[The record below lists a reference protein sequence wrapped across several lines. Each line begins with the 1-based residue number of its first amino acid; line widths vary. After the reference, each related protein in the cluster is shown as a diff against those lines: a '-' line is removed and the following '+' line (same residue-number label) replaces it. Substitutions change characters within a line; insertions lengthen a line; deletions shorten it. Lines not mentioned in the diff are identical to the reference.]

1 VNTGVHRAAAEG
13 YGAAAD
19 AYRRS
24 RPGYPDRLV
33 TWLADELRIGPD
45 TDVLDLAAGTG
56 ALTRGLVPTGARVM
70 AVEPVAR
77 MRQILAAE
85 LPGVPALDGTAEQ
98 VPLPDGAMDVV
109 TVAQAF
115 HWFDGAAAAREIH
128 RVLRPGGRLGVLFN
142 VRDESAP
149 WNRRLTRML
158 APLEGDAPRHRH
170 GRWRAALDTGE
181 WFVRPR
187 ELSVRFD
194 WPVTRA
200 GFLDR
205 VRSISFVASA
215 PEEARAGL
223 LSEIEA
229 MLDTDPDLAGRG
241 VIPFAYRAEALVL
254 DRR

>member
-1 VNTGVHRAAAEG
+1 VSTGVHRAAAEG
-13 YGAAAD
+13 YGTAAD

-56 ALTRGLVPTGARVM
+56 AFTRSLVPTGARVV
-70 AVEPVAR
+70 AVEPVAQ
-77 MRQILAAE
+77 MRRILAVE

-98 VPLPDGAMDVV
+98 IPLPDGSMDVV

-115 HWFDGAAAAREIH
+115 HWFDGPAAAREIH
-128 RVLRPGGRLGVLFN
+128 RVLRSGGRLGVIFN
-142 VRDESAP
+142 VRDESVP
-149 WNRRLTRML
+149 WNRRITQTL
-158 APLEGDAPRHRH
+158 ASLEGDAPRHRH
-170 GRWRAALDTGE
+170 ARWRAALNTGE
-181 WFVRPR
+181 WFFRPR
-187 ELSVRFD
+187 ELSVPFD

-205 VRSISFVASA
+205 VGSISFVASA

-223 LSEIEA
+223 LSEVKG
-229 MLDTDPDLAGRG
+229 MLDADPDLAGRAE
-241 VIPFAYRAEALVL
+241 IPFAYRAEALVL